1 MKFIKE
7 REKMFSLLDVWWS
20 KWWIEVEILNFA
32 SSWNEDRCYSALAF
46 CTDGSYLE
54 VLGFRLINKEK

>member
-1 MKFIKE
+1 
-7 REKMFSLLDVWWS
+7 MFSLLDVWWGE
-20 KWWIEVEILNFA
+20 WWTEIEILNFA
-32 SSWNEDRCYSALAF
+32 SNMKADRSYSALAF